1 MAREGVVFSLRS
13 IPRECRTCRLYRVCV
28 GVLRPGVRYR
38 VVEVRQPTMQTC
50 PLTEDE
56 VVPVVVEAVPE
67 RTYVP
72 PMKAL
77 EGAVVTIGKL
87 DCGGCEPCAELGK
100 ARIVRVLGE
109 RCGDRVMVEAVPL
122 G

>member
-1 MAREGVVFSLRS
+1 MARVGVVFSIKS
-13 IPRECRTCRLYRVCV
+13 VPKECMRCRLYRVCI

-50 PLTEDE
+50 PLTDDE

-77 EGAVVTIGKL
+77 EGAVATVTRA
-87 DCGGCEPCAELGK
+87 DCGGCEPCADLGR